1 MQTCDPLKAR
11 QWFKWRAP
19 INWAISIVAFIP
31 LVFILQNLLPFVVAD
46 VIALALV
53 FCLFFFFLHKRA
65 IAIECPHCH
74 KHIETNTP
82 WICGNKDKHCRN
94 DQVDDFP
101 FIHRCQHCDFIP
113 KAYQC
118 HHCGELI
125 FLSKDKQETGCA
137 KCADIPAQSKP
148 VKKDPTA
155 GKASKQNTEKSDLL
169 HELEVTKIRGE
180 IKKEKASLEPPKAKT
195 IEDKY
200 RVIIKDEDDAQKLRV
215 SIDEECKNDPVERA
229 KRHAMVD
236 AIMRE
241 TL

>member
-1 MQTCDPLKAR
+1 MQTHDPLKAR
-11 QWFKWRAP
+11 QWFKLRAP
-19 INWAISIVAFIP
+19 VNWAISIVAFIP
-31 LVFILQNLLPFVVAD
+31 LVFIFQNLLPFVFAD
-46 VIALALV
+46 IIALALA

-65 IAIECPHCH
+65 IAIKCLACH

-82 WICGNKDKHCRN
+82 WICGNQDKHCRN

-101 FIHRCQHCDFIP
+101 FIHRCQHCGFIP

-125 FLSKDKQETGCA
+125 FLSKDKQETGYA
-137 KCADIPAQSKP
+137 KCADIPAQTKT
-148 VKKDPTA
+148 VKKDLAA
-155 GKASKQNTEKSDLL
+155 GKASKQNGEKADLL
-169 HELEVTKIRGE
+169 HELEVAKIRGE

-200 RVIIKDEDDAQKLRV
+200 RGIVKDEDAAQKLRA

-229 KRHAMVD
+229 KRHAIVND
-236 AIMRE
+236 IMRE
-241 TL
+241 NL